1 MNVRA
6 ARAAYDF
13 AGNSASLQRSGGCTE
28 YGLKIAGQGP
38 PGETL
43 NCEGHRL
50 ALLLLKY
57 PAFDTRDVAAR
68 RKTAALF
75 AWWDK
80 SDIMRFKFDAL
91 RAVAQTLLYTLA
103 YVALTTAVVALAV
116 EYTALEFDLII
127 YLVPVVISAVRFGRA
142 AAIVAVLA
150 SATVADFLWIP
161 PFYSLTIADPKHV
174 LELILF
180 VFVALVT
187 GDLAVRLR
195 RGADALQRRDHE
207 IHNLYEF
214 SRRLALSDTTGD
226 LLKAIRD
233 YLSAHLGSEAHL
245 IHLGAP
251 FVGDD
256 PAADAPV
263 PLSVAREANTMVM
276 AREPSARLIAEPN
289 TGSLWALKYV
299 ATTAAGHG
307 VLAINLGTAGGADI
321 GELNARINASLSKA
335 DATLMRIDAAAA
347 LAKAT
352 MRLESDVLKT
362 ALINT
367 ASHELR
373 SPVAAI
379 LGSASV
385 LDQVPAL
392 RDNDELRALVGGM
405 HDEAARLDSDIRN
418 LLDTVR
424 ITESGVTPRRSL
436 TDLTDVLGA
445 AMRQRQRRTAGH
457 KLAVDIDPTLPLV
470 TIDPAL
476 LEQAIGQLVENAVK
490 YSPPGSDIAISGRT
504 EDGQVV
510 LSITDQG
517 AGLTEEEAENLFHR
531 AYRGRRHVGNVP
543 GLGLGLWI
551 ARIFVAANGGTLV
564 AHSAGPGRGTTM
576 SIRLPIPATSA
587 S

>member
-1 MNVRA
+1 
-6 ARAAYDF
+6 
-13 AGNSASLQRSGGCTE
+13 
-28 YGLKIAGQGP
+28 
-38 PGETL
+38 
-43 NCEGHRL
+43 
-50 ALLLLKY
+50 
-57 PAFDTRDVAAR
+57 
-68 RKTAALF
+68 
-75 AWWDK
+75 
-80 SDIMRFKFDAL
+80 
-91 RAVAQTLLYTLA
+91 
-103 YVALTTAVVALAV
+103 
-116 EYTALEFDLII
+116 
-127 YLVPVVISAVRFGRA
+127 VISAVRFGRA

-174 LELILF
+174 VELILF

-214 SRRLALSDTTGD
+214 SRRLALSDTAGD

-251 FVGDD
+251 FVSDE

-307 VLAINLGTAGGADI
+307 VLAINLGRAGGADI